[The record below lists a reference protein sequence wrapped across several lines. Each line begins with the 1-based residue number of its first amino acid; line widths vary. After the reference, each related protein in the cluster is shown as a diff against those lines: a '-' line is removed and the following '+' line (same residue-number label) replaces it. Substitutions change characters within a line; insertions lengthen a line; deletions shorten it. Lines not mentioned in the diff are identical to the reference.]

1 MMRLRELRRFLMVLI
16 SNNYKSNKKHHL
28 IRTSDSSGDAF
39 LLCIYYIINDCYPD
53 IQSIESLAE
62 LYGVSLNDLLNKNP
76 DDYLKKFNPNALV
89 ISLIISGLIV
99 SIIMILK
106 YTVFINVTFESVY
119 MEDLAFSIFVFM
131 FIMFTDINFGIFK
144 KKSIKITLKILLII
158 LDIFY
163 LFF

>member
-1 MMRLRELRRFLMVLI
+1 MLSSSELGRSLE
-16 SNNYKSNKKHHL
+16 K
-28 IRTSDSSGDAF
+28 IRNSKNLSQVEVGDKIHVSSKTLSKWEHG
-39 LLCIYYIINDCYPD
+39 DCYPD

-144 KKSIKITLKILLII
+144 KKSIKITLKTTVIEADKKLPIE
-158 LDIFY
+158 
-163 LFF
+163 

>member
-1 MMRLRELRRFLMVLI
+1 MLSSSELGRSLE
-16 SNNYKSNKKHHL
+16 K
-28 IRTSDSSGDAF
+28 IRNSKNLSQVEVGDKIHVS
-39 LLCIYYIINDCYPD
+39 LKTLSKWEHGDCYPD
-53 IQSIESLAE
+53 IQSIESLVE

>member
-1 MMRLRELRRFLMVLI
+1 MLSSSKLGRSLE
-16 SNNYKSNKKHHL
+16 K
-28 IRTSDSSGDAF
+28 IRNSKNLSQVEVGDKIHVSPKT
-39 LLCIYYIINDCYPD
+39 LSKWEHGDCYPD